1 MYLCNGFFVYMC
13 IGVRKIITIILFF
26 SFAMMTK
33 GQDSL
38 SVAER
43 NALQGF
49 NDTIDRLAEDFIRV
63 NLVVCDPGEVLYA
76 SFGHAMLRMQCP
88 TFDLDYVFTYESE
101 DIRYNW
107 SRFLKGQ
114 LKMGMFA
121 YNPNVFFEL
130 YRKDGRGV
138 REYPLNLTPKQE
150 QNLWRTLEQLA
161 AQGADRPYDYYT
173 HGCAISIVHVVK
185 QALKGQPIEYGEW
198 PAKFDGTLRELGYE
212 CVTKAQKPWNR
223 FALMTLAGSDID
235 DPHISKEKKLIVPAD
250 LAEVWQHATID
261 GRPLLSN
268 KAHVLVPSVP
278 TNQQVGFTPLMVSA
292 VLLVLALC
300 SLATLWMPQR
310 GLQILGEVIDYS
322 VLVVVTFIGVIIGY
336 TVFIS
341 TLPCTSWNW
350 LIVPFNILP
359 ALAWPWRKYWALPWS
374 IVIAVW
380 CAVMTGKWLC
390 GHIWVE
396 WAHVVLAI
404 TFAII
409 LMKQYSKKIN
419 LQNI

>member
-1 MYLCNGFFVYMC
+1 MKRIVVILVCLGLFVC
-13 IGVRKIITIILFF
+13 AHAQT
-26 SFAMMTK
+26 
-33 GQDSL
+33 DSL

-49 NDTIDRLAEDFIRV
+49 NDTIDREAEDFITAS
-63 NLVVCDPGEVLYA
+63 LVVCDPGEVLYA
-76 SFGHAMLRMQCP
+76 SFGHAMLHLQCP
-88 TFDLDYVFTYESE
+88 AFDLDYVFTYESE
-101 DIRYNW
+101 DIRNNCG
-107 SRFLKGQ
+107 RFLKGQ
-114 LKMGMFA
+114 LKMGLFA
-121 YNPNVFFEL
+121 YRPDVLFEL
-130 YRKDGRGV
+130 YHKDGRGV

-150 QNLWRTLEQLA
+150 QNLWRILEQLV

-212 CVTKAQKPWNR
+212 CVTKSHRLWNR

-235 DPHISKEKKLIVPAD
+235 DPKIDKENKLIVPAD
-250 LAEVWQHATID
+250 LAEVWQHATIE

-322 VLVVVTFIGVIIGY
+322 VLVVMTFIGVIIGY

-359 ALAWPWRKYWALPWS
+359 ALAWPWRKYWALPGAIVVALWS
-374 IVIAVW
+374 V
-380 CAVMTGKWLC
+380 VMAGEWLC
-390 GHIWVE
+390 GRILVE
-396 WAHVVLAI
+396 WVHVILAI
-404 TFAII
+404 AFGII
-409 LMKQYSKKIN
+409 LLKQYLKLK
-419 LQNI
+419 